1 MEPKPDDSTEK
12 RESERTLIVPYD
24 GHVTLDLNEWR
35 SVASTLRN
43 FLINMQ
49 MNIRDIN
56 SKDYAEMR
64 DCELDTKVWTTFLG
78 ILCDN

>member
-1 MEPKPDDSTEK
+1 M
-12 RESERTLIVPYD
+12 PYD

-56 SKDYAEMR
+56 SKDYVEMR
-64 DCELDTKVWTTFLG
+64 DCELDTKVWTAFLG